1 MKLKLKITPKNTK
14 DTTQKQHRFTVI
26 DLERSRFYPQN
37 FVCILPKNI
46 QINNK
51 PLNTFEKLFQ
61 NESKTVAMQ
70 LLEKALK
77 TRPDFGTATSIR
89 GRLKTLQPKSTIK
102 TKCKNCGQPNEQ
114 KNQRHKKHPL
124 CYECYQKRFTNKQ

>member
-51 PLNTFEKLFQ
+51 PVNTFEKLFQ
-61 NESKTVAMQ
+61 NESKAVAIQ
-70 LLEKALK
+70 LLKKALK
-77 TRPDFGTATSIR
+77 SRPGSEIATSIR
-89 GRLKTLQPKSTIK
+89 GRLKSLQPKSTIK
-102 TKCKNCGQPNEQ
+102 TKCKNCGQLYEQ
-114 KNQRHKKHPL
+114 KNRWHKKYPL
-124 CYECYQKRFTNKQ
+124 CYECYQKKFTNKQ